1 MSSQT
6 EYDQVYAKR
15 LATIEKDPQLTILSS
30 MNQPRTNADS
40 KASQYIVYTDYKP
53 ERQRNSFTV
62 SVYTPFENVDK
73 YGHSKAEYQSQL
85 LFDVDR
91 WANKMHITVLETLGS
106 ESRLAFYD
114 FQNMGLAQLAL
125 KAFVNLARKAEVAL
139 IDGNISSFDKE
150 NYAKLRHIFEKY
162 QFEFHVADEAQG
174 IGKIKLNLNEA

>member
-15 LATIEKDPQLTILSS
+15 MAAIEKDPQLTILSS
-30 MNQPRTNADS
+30 MNQPQPNAES
-40 KASQYIVYTDYKP
+40 KATQYIVYTDFKP
-53 ERQRNSFTV
+53 DQQQKSFTV

-85 LFDVDR
+85 LFDVDH

-125 KAFVNLARKAEVAL
+125 KAFVNLARKTGIAL
-139 IDGNISSFDKE
+139 IDGNISSFDKD
-150 NYAKLRHIFEKY
+150 NYAKLQHIFEKY
-162 QFEFHVADEAQG
+162 QFEFQVTDATQG
-174 IGKIKLNLNEA
+174 IGKIKLNLNA

>member
-15 LATIEKDPQLTILSS
+15 LAAIEKDPQFTILSS
-30 MNQPRTNADS
+30 MNRPQSEADT
-40 KASQYIVYTDYKP
+40 KATQYIVYTDFKP
-53 ERQRNSFTV
+53 DRHQKSFTI

-91 WANKMHITVLETLGS
+91 WTNKMHITVLETLGS

-125 KAFVNLARKAEVAL
+125 KAFVNLARKTGIAL

-150 NYAKLRHIFEKY
+150 NYAKLQHIFEKY
-162 QFEFHVADEAQG
+162 QFDFLVTDAEQG
-174 IGKIKLNLNEA
+174 IGKIKLDLNA